1 MSEIPPTYVPPENT
15 SGGPGFQPQ
24 PGGINL
30 RTVLHI
36 VYGLYAIGF
45 ITGGMGTLA
54 AVILAYVKRAD
65 AAGTIYASHFDW
77 VLRTFWW
84 SLLWG
89 IISAI
94 FTLIVIGW
102 IGLFV
107 TVLWVLYRLVK
118 GWLTLAEGKPVG
130 PSTL

>member
-1 MSEIPPTYVPPENT
+1 MSEIPPPYPSP
-15 SGGPGFQPQ
+15 GGPAGSHDLTPQ
-24 PGGINL
+24 PGGISL
-30 RTVLHI
+30 RTILHI

-54 AVILAYVKRAD
+54 AVVLAYVKRAD

-89 IISAI
+89 VISAI
-94 FTLIVIGW
+94 LALIMIGW

-107 TVLWVLYRLVK
+107 TLVWVLYRIVK
-118 GWLTLAEGKPVG
+118 GWLTLAEGRPVG
-130 PSTL
+130 AMQ

>member
-1 MSEIPPTYVPPENT
+1 MSEIPPTYMPPGSSPGG
-15 SGGPGFQPQ
+15 SGLPPQPQ
-24 PGGINL
+24 GINM
-30 RTVLHI
+30 RTILHI

-45 ITGGMGTLA
+45 ITGGLATLA
-54 AVILAYVKRAD
+54 AVILAYVKRGD

-89 IISAI
+89 VLSAI
-94 FTLIVIGW
+94 FTLLFIGW

-107 TVLWVLYRLVK
+107 VVIWVLYRLVK

-130 PSTL
+130 AM